1 MADEEIYQ
9 NGEEGREGGRERKW
23 RKKKSAKEI
32 ESIVQKRI
40 KLCRSADVL
49 SFRNLSRGSFARS
62 LGAFAFFPPLPF
74 LTRLKAK
81 KCRTRGDSWWRAKK
95 GS

>member
-1 MADEEIYQ
+1 MVEEEIYQ
-9 NGEEGREGGRERKW
+9 KGKGGEGRKESRER
-23 RKKKSAKEI
+23 KSAKEI

-49 SFRNLSRGSFARS
+49 SFRNLPRGSFARS
-62 LGAFAFFPPLPF
+62 SGAFAFFPTLPF
-74 LTRLKAK
+74 LTRLKAE